1 VASLFSILSLN
12 ANKRTDIGGLHSLIR
27 DCQPH
32 LIFLQEISSASNL
45 ARLASAYNYQCF
57 SSTLVQP
64 RRPRVCAVL
73 SRLPG
78 TTVVELDPGHAQ
90 LVSVG
95 ALSFINIHAP
105 TEVIR
110 QRETLF
116 SSLQPHLAKPI
127 SPLLVGDF
135 NCLQH
140 TTDRSTGLLE
150 GHQRSPALATL
161 LTAGEYVD
169 SFRVLHP
176 TARVFSFNRPGAPS
190 SRLDRIYIP
199 PLLESRPRVARYLPS
214 TSDHLAYLLRLET
227 AGLAVLPS
235 LASKKSAS
243 LYWKFNSALLSDP
256 TFLPAFRAF
265 WRPLAASRPLP
276 PAEPASAASQ
286 PPSQPPQGL
295 QTSLKGSLTPPRCSL
310 PSQLS

>member
-1 VASLFSILSLN
+1 MPLPREDGEAVASLLSILSLN
-12 ANKRTDIGGLHSLIR
+12 ANKRADMGGLHSLIR

-32 LIFLQEISSASNL
+32 LIFLQEIASISNL
-45 ARLASAYNYQCF
+45 NRLASAYNYQCF
-57 SSTLVQP
+57 PSTLIQP
-64 RRPRVCAVL
+64 RRPRICAVL

-78 TTVVELDPGHAQ
+78 TTVVELKPGHAQ
-90 LVSVG
+90 LATVG

-105 TEVIR
+105 TEDTR
-110 QRETLF
+110 QRENLF

-135 NCLQH
+135 NSLQH
-140 TTDRSTGLLE
+140 PIDRSTGYLDI
-150 GHQRSPALATL
+150 HQRSATLATI
-161 LTAGEYVD
+161 LTASNYVD

-176 TARVFSFNRPGAPS
+176 TATVFSFNRPGSAS

-235 LASKKSAS
+235 LASKRSAS
-243 LYWKFNSALLSDP
+243 LYWKFNSSLLSDP
-256 TFLPAFRAF
+256 AFLPAFRAF

-276 PAEPASAASQ
+276 PPDAASMA
-286 PPSQPPQGL
+286 S
-295 QTSLKGSLTPPRCSL
+295 
-310 PSQLS
+310 